1 MHLLRLFNNLKCA
14 FPLSKAD
21 LDLKPDDGNSQDK
34 GPPDLLGEEVNMQ
47 RMIAGRNN
55 DIAIKTRQ
63 CLFCVMQSSDLLLQV
78 LQAHCSVCLC
88 RRDYVNRT
96 VIARL

>member
-1 MHLLRLFNNLKCA
+1 MC

-47 RMIAGRNN
+47 RMITGRSN
-55 DIAIKTRQ
+55 DIAVKARQ
-63 CLFCVMQSSDLLLQV
+63 CLFCLMQSSDLLLQV
-78 LQAHCSVCLC
+78 LAHCSFCLC
-88 RRDYVNRT
+88 EEEIMST
-96 VIARL
+96 SL

>member
-1 MHLLRLFNNLKCA
+1 MYLLCLFNHLKCA

-34 GPPDLLGEEVNMQ
+34 APPDLLGEEVNMQ
-47 RMIAGRNN
+47 RMITGRNN
-55 DIAIKTRQ
+55 GIAIKTRQ

-78 LQAHCSVCLC
+78 LAHCSVCLC

>member
-1 MHLLRLFNNLKCA
+1 MS

-34 GPPDLLGEEVNMQ
+34 GPPDLRGEEVNMQ
-47 RMIAGRNN
+47 RMITGRNN

-78 LQAHCSVCLC
+78 LGSLFHL
-88 RRDYVNRT
+88 
-96 VIARL
+96 LM